1 MNIEVLMDEI
11 RKTGMHE
18 SFVNIGD
25 RACCDECFNLISRPD
40 GKWEIFYGEH
50 GQKTNLR
57 VYDSEE
63 EAADAFL
70 KLMKEKSKGRPE
82 DRLPFLPVGSVVRLA
97 GGNVN
102 LVIVARA
109 LHVKDKNG
117 RKVYYD
123 YGAFPYPHGLV
134 DGNMAYFQKDAIE
147 DVLFVGF
154 INEQEEQ
161 IVQHLLKFN
170 EANKGIPKGNKD
182 SL

>member
-1 MNIEVLMDEI
+1 MDIEHLKNTSPAEAKD
-11 RKTGMHE
+11 
-18 SFVNIGD
+18 
-25 RACCDECFNLISRPD
+25 NL
-40 GKWEIFYGEH
+40 
-50 GQKTNLR
+50 T
-57 VYDSEE
+57 
-63 EAADAFL
+63 
-70 KLMKEKSKGRPE
+70 
-82 DRLPFLPVGSVVRLA
+82 FLPVGSVVRLA

>member
-1 MNIEVLMDEI
+1 M
-11 RKTGMHE
+11 
-18 SFVNIGD
+18 
-25 RACCDECFNLISRPD
+25 
-40 GKWEIFYGEH
+40 
-50 GQKTNLR
+50 
-57 VYDSEE
+57 
-63 EAADAFL
+63 
-70 KLMKEKSKGRPE
+70 
-82 DRLPFLPVGSVVRLA
+82 PVGSVVRLA

-117 RKVYYD
+117 RKVYFD

-161 IVQHLLKFN
+161 IIQHLLKFN

>member
-1 MNIEVLMDEI
+1 MDIERLRKEI
-11 RKTGMHE
+11 KKTGIPERMVH
-18 SFVNIGD
+18 IGD
-25 RACCDECFNLISRPD
+25 RPIFDERFNLIKRED
-40 GKWEIFYGEH
+40 GKWEVFYGEH
-50 GQKTNLR
+50 GFKSDLC
-57 VYDSEE
+57 VYETEE
-63 EAADAFL
+63 EA
-70 KLMKEKSKGRPE
+70 EKGLIQFIKGNSAVNPL
-82 DRLPFLPVGSVVRLA
+82 DSLPFLPVGSVVRLA

-117 RKVYYD
+117 RKVYFD